1 MRELPFFFGQKS
13 FVEGVECK
21 TLFCR
26 VHSARPLLICNFH
39 THYVKFDL
47 EKMLKL
53 GGMHNDQIFSLF
65 DAAVK
70 ELVAHVSALG

>member
-1 MRELPFFFGQKS
+1 MRELRVFFGQKS

-39 THYVKFDL
+39 THYIKFEL
-47 EKMLKL
+47 EKIIKL
-53 GGMHNDQIFSLF
+53 GGMHTDSFLSLF
-65 DAAVK
+65 HAAVK